1 MCIEEIKSCML
12 SDLHCSSMEA
22 CFWCMVSGWESMMG
36 SRAGVS
42 LRTTALLDAC
52 SLWKTGRAETELRSN
67 KHVAR
72 MSHNFILDCSF
83 EGSCNGAKVKAWT
96 SAQKS
101 MHEWQKTWLWMEK
114 ADFSCVNLTNA
125 VFVLYSVLLKIF
137 PKGHGSERS
146 VVRSAELNIL
156 TRALREMCSVDQLM
170 LNRFLSV

>member
-1 MCIEEIKSCML
+1 MCIEEIESCML

-22 CFWCMVSGWESMMG
+22 CFWCVVSGWESMMG

-83 EGSCNGAKVKAWT
+83 ERSCNGAKVKAWT

-101 MHEWQKTWLWMEK
+101 MHEWQKTWLWMENQI
-114 ADFSCVNLTNA
+114 FH
-125 VFVLYSVLLKIF
+125 VLIWRMPCLFCIRCYWKSSQRDTVQSEVL
-137 PKGHGSERS
+137 
-146 VVRSAELNIL
+146 
-156 TRALREMCSVDQLM
+156 
-170 LNRFLSV
+170 